1 MSTINFVMF
10 FRKAMKL
17 NCQRFLLLF
26 FLLHTVLAQEE
37 GKAISSGFKQSIDK
51 FIEKIAVLK
60 KNMKKLAAEREKVNS
75 KNKLSESDDNDEY
88 DSEEYEVKRDDFSD
102 EDDSFDFDD
111 ESESFDLDD
120 DYDIDLG
127 NDDDIDLGIDDEID
141 FETENELD
149 LSQEV
154 DDIEDSLKSES
165 SFLDKLLS
173 KLSNKDD
180 EKRERKSKIE
190 DLISRTK
197 NRDFLTGLKEK
208 SQRAR
213 TEQTRLSGFLNRFR
227 SSQANLDR
235 PRFRQDPLRNFR
247 DILGVPP
254 SGDFRSTR
262 FRDDPFDLVEEN
274 RSLFRKAERNSH
286 REEERQSAFLGS
298 RGPSSHVNKAFQLLD
313 GLPKAK
319 ANNGNVFVF
328 TFADSNNP
336 VLVFDG

>member
-17 NCQRFLLLF
+17 NCQRFLLI
-26 FLLHTVLAQEE
+26 FLLLQTVLTQEE

-75 KNKLSESDDNDEY
+75 KNKLSESDDSNEY

-111 ESESFDLDD
+111 ENESVDLDE
-120 DYDIDLG
+120 DY
-127 NDDDIDLGIDDEID
+127 DIDLGIDDDID

-173 KLSNKDD
+173 KLSKKDD
-180 EKRERKSKIE
+180 EKREKKSKIE

-213 TEQTRLSGFLNRFR
+213 AEQTRLSGFLNRFR
-227 SSQANLDR
+227 NSQANLDR
-235 PRFRQDPLRNFR
+235 PRFRQDPLSNFR

-254 SGDFRSTR
+254 PGNFRSTR
-262 FRDDPFDLVEEN
+262 FRDDPLDLIEEN
-274 RSLFRKAERNSH
+274 RSLFRNAERNSQ
-286 REEERQSAFLGS
+286 REEERQSSFLGS
-298 RGPSSHVNKAFQLLD
+298 RSPSSHVNKAFQLLD
-313 GLPKAK
+313 GLPNAK

>member
-1 MSTINFVMF
+1 MF

-26 FLLHTVLAQEE
+26 FLLHTVFAQEE
-37 GKAISSGFKQSIDK
+37 GKAISTSFKQSIDK

-75 KNKLSESDDNDEY
+75 KNKLSESDDSNEY
-88 DSEEYEVKRDDFSD
+88 DSEEYEVKRDDFND

-111 ESESFDLDD
+111 ENKLFDLDD

-127 NDDDIDLGIDDEID
+127 IDDDIDY
-141 FETENELD
+141 ETENELD

-173 KLSNKDD
+173 KLSKKDD
-180 EKRERKSKIE
+180 EKHEKKSKLE

-197 NRDFLTGLKEK
+197 NRDFLTGLKER

-213 TEQTRLSGFLNRFR
+213 TEQTRLSGFLN
-227 SSQANLDR
+227 SQVNLDR
-235 PRFRQDPLRNFR
+235 PRFRQDPLSNFR

-254 SGDFRSTR
+254 PGNFRSSR

-274 RSLFRKAERNSH
+274 RSLFQKAERNSH
-286 REEERQSAFLGS
+286 REEERQSSFLGS
-298 RGPSSHVNKAFQLLD
+298 RSPSSHVNKAFQLLD
-313 GLPKAK
+313 GLPQAR
-319 ANNGNVFVF
+319 ANDGNVFVF